1 MPTSVAIC
9 LPVWRCRRN
18 ASTPA
23 HVAAWVWL
31 GNKWGREERSRNPST
46 PSARKRLTHLATVF
60 AVTLNWSAAAAFVR
74 PPSITLRTMA
84 SRPFGVRGAF
94 LWVSIRSSRD
104 WLKLRQLQ
112 LPRSGPDGQPPE
124 SSQIEHDPE
133 KWGPVFGKDHAQIRD
148 FLAAS
153 PVILIAQG
161 AGQSLPRR
169 YPLDDKLPLF

>member
-31 GNKWGREERSRNPST
+31 GNEWGREERSRNPST
-46 PSARKRLTHLATVF
+46 PSARKRLTHLATVL
-60 AVTLNWSAAAAFVR
+60 AETLNWSAAAAFVR

-94 LWVSIRSSRD
+94 LWVSIRSSGD

-124 SSQIEHDPE
+124 SSHLEQCGDLRIVDVGLVVIIEA
-133 KWGPVFGKDHAQIRD
+133 GVRLPVKQRSTR
-148 FLAAS
+148 AAS
-153 PVILIAQG
+153 G
-161 AGQSLPRR
+161 MSST
-169 YPLDDKLPLF
+169 